1 MTAFQLLIFS
11 HWTVYPIHLID
22 SLIEVSY
29 KPPLAL
35 LARTKRFSSRMHVCT
50 LCQELNP
57 SRGMSSR
64 ELSINIRALGE
75 DVDAWPTP
83 PLRSCCNA
91 CGGILQLEMRQISS
105 WIELSR
111 KAAVRHVCLSI
122 RLLTDIS
129 VVHPSVHPLIC
140 SRAPAVCTALISPV
154 HWGRRQRRGCS
165 PGGSRLRAL
174 RLICKYD

>member
-1 MTAFQLLIFS
+1 MGRNQTLSWNQYCFFYRLIKSFSAIRIILTLEPVGRFLCKSLTLMTAFQLLIVS

-29 KPPLAL
+29 NPPLAL

-75 DVDAWPTP
+75 DVDA
-83 PLRSCCNA
+83 
-91 CGGILQLEMRQISS
+91 
-105 WIELSR
+105 
-111 KAAVRHVCLSI
+111 
-122 RLLTDIS
+122 
-129 VVHPSVHPLIC
+129 
-140 SRAPAVCTALISPV
+140 
-154 HWGRRQRRGCS
+154 
-165 PGGSRLRAL
+165 
-174 RLICKYD
+174 